1 MKTTRNIKLIAWASF
16 FSNLIFVLAFLT
28 PFFIEK
34 GLDSFEILSM
44 QSIYM
49 IFILLLEIPSGIFSD
64 KFGRKLT
71 LCIAFLSF
79 IFAWM
84 SLFYA
89 KDFVSFIPYQIL
101 FAIGTSFIS
110 GTYESYIFEELKM
123 NGLEHSYKEILAN
136 IESYKFIAMALSGIL
151 ASIIYKFS
159 NFYVILILTIIFSI
173 IAAFIIFL
181 IDSHKKIEEKNERHE
196 KLFTLKYSINI
207 IFKEENIN
215 LIILESIIFSWI
227 ISSFFHFNQIM
238 LKENGFPVYLN
249 GIYITSIFLL
259 SAVIMKNYKGI
270 ENKFNNNYSIVIL
283 SNIVIIIGLFL
294 LPIINNGYILASIWI
309 LMFVFRYLRNPAIS
323 NIINNNLIDE
333 TRATILSFISLIEN
347 LGGILISP
355 VFGYIYSCTHGVYL
369 VSYFSAIVIIMSTFL
384 LYRSIL
390 QVSKE

>member
-1 MKTTRNIKLIAWASF
+1 MKTTRNIKLIAWDSF

-49 IFILLLEIPSGIFSD
+49 ISILLLEIPSGIFSD

-259 SAVIMKNYKGI
+259 SAVIMKDYKSI
-270 ENKFNNNYSIVIL
+270 ENKFNNSYSIVIL

-369 VSYFSAIVIIMSTFL
+369 VSYFSAIVIIISTFL

>member
-1 MKTTRNIKLIAWASF
+1 
-16 FSNLIFVLAFLT
+16 
-28 PFFIEK
+28 
-34 GLDSFEILSM
+34 
-44 QSIYM
+44 M
-49 IFILLLEIPSGIFSD
+49 ISILLLEIPSGIFSD

-89 KDFVSFIPYQIL
+89 KDFVSFIPYQIF

-259 SAVIMKNYKGI
+259 SAVIMKNYKSI
-270 ENKFNNNYSIVIL
+270 ENKFNNSYSIVIL

-369 VSYFSAIVIIMSTFL
+369 VSYFSAIVIIISTFL

>member
-1 MKTTRNIKLIAWASF
+1 
-16 FSNLIFVLAFLT
+16 
-28 PFFIEK
+28 
-34 GLDSFEILSM
+34 
-44 QSIYM
+44 
-49 IFILLLEIPSGIFSD
+49 
-64 KFGRKLT
+64 
-71 LCIAFLSF
+71 
-79 IFAWM
+79 M

-181 IDSHKKIEEKNERHE
+181 IDRHKKIEKKDKRHE

-249 GIYITSIFLL
+249 GIYITNIFLL
-259 SAVIMKNYKGI
+259 SAVIMKNYKSI
-270 ENKFNNNYSIVIL
+270 ENKFNNSYSIVIL

-355 VFGYIYSCTHGVYL
+355 VFGYIYSRTYGVYL
-369 VSYFSAIVIIMSTFL
+369 VSYFSAIVIIISTFL